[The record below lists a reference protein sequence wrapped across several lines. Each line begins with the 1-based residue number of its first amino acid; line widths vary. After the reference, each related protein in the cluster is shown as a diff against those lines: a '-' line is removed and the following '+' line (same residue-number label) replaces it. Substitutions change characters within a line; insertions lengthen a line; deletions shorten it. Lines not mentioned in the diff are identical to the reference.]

1 MPAMTTHITAAAA
14 RPVIEGAEQAHTHHV
29 LGGSIAVRL
38 DRELTGGSLGL
49 VEFTIP
55 AGYPGPPMHVH
66 PDFDETF
73 YVIGGEIALR
83 IGEEAAVATGGS
95 VVFIPRGTPHAFA
108 NPGSAPARFLA
119 LLTPGGFERYFD
131 ELAELLRS
139 AGGVPEP
146 GELVEL
152 GIAYGSLPA

>member
-1 MPAMTTHITAAAA
+1 MTTHITTAAA
-14 RPVIEGAEQAHTHHV
+14 RPVLEGAEQANAHHV

-38 DRELTGGSLGL
+38 DREQTAGRLGL

-73 YVIGGEIALR
+73 YVIGGAIALR
-83 IGEEAAVATGGS
+83 IGEEAAVAADGS
-95 VVFIPRGTPHAFA
+95 VAFIPRGTPHTFA
-108 NPGSAPARFLA
+108 NPGPAPARFLA

-131 ELAELLRS
+131 ELAEALRS

-146 GELVEL
+146 SELVAL